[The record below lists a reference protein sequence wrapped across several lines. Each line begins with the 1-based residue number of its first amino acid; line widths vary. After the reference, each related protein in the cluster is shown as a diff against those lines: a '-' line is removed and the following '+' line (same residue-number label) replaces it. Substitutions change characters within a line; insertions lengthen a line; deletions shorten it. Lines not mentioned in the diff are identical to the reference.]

1 MRSAAA
7 FAFATMTYT
16 RHHDDVISQVKEKKT
31 SENILKCY
39 LRDGERKENKK
50 ITQKNNSNSLH
61 LYYDDAFVKEY

>member
-31 SENILKCY
+31 SENILNCY
-39 LRDGERKENKK
+39 LRDGKRKENK
-50 ITQKNNSNSLH
+50 Q
-61 LYYDDAFVKEY
+61 